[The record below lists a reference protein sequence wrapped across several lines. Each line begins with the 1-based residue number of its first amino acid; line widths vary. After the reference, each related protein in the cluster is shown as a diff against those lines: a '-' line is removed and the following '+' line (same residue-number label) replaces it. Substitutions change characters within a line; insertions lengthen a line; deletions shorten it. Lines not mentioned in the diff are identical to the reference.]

1 MIDVLKRWRASRVL
15 RRLHRANKV
24 ALLTYERDEERRLR
38 RESEKATAYWYG
50 RAQVLKGQLAA
61 RDAAAVRKRGRAS

>member
-15 RRLHRANKV
+15 
-24 ALLTYERDEERRLR
+24 RRLR